1 MKRLK
6 RRDRTRG
13 QSMVEFALTLPIFL
27 LLLVSVFDLGHVVWA
42 NNAISTAARE
52 GARYAVVHGG
62 TDSVRCPQGPLP
74 SNFGG
79 VPDPAAT
86 CGFAPSTLS
95 PYVESREGIRNQVAR
110 WLSGSGAATISVC
123 YGNVTTCSNDVD
135 AVGATNV
142 RGTKV
147 TVTVTTT
154 IGLAAPA
161 LVGINGF
168 TLSATS
174 TMLVNH

>member
-1 MKRLK
+1 M
-6 RRDRTRG
+6 RG

-42 NNAISTAARE
+42 NNAVSTAARE
-52 GARYAVVHGG
+52 GARFAVVHGG

-74 SNFGG
+74 TSWGG
-79 VPDPAAT
+79 TTDSAAT
-86 CGFAPSTLS
+86 CGYAPSTLS
-95 PYVESREGIRNQVAR
+95 PYSESREGIRNQVAR

-123 YGNVTTCSNDVD
+123 YGNVTTCANDVD

-154 IGLAAPA
+154 IGLAAPSFI
-161 LVGINGF
+161 GINGF

>member
-1 MKRLK
+1 MK

-42 NNAISTAARE
+42 NNAVSTAARE
-52 GARYAVVHGG
+52 GARFAVVHGG

-74 SNFGG
+74 SNWGG
-79 VPDPAAT
+79 TTDPAAT

-95 PYVESREGIRNQVAR
+95 PYSESREGIRNQVAR

-123 YGNVTTCSNDVD
+123 YGNVTTCANDVD

-142 RGTKV
+142 RGTRV

-154 IGLAAPA
+154 INLAAPA
-161 LVGINGF
+161 LIGINGF

>member
-1 MKRLK
+1 MK
-6 RRDRTRG
+6 RRDDTRG
-13 QSMVEFALTLPIFL
+13 QSMVELALTLPVFL

-42 NNAISTAARE
+42 NNAIATAARE
-52 GARYAVVHGG
+52 AARFAVVHGG

-74 SNFGG
+74 TNWGG
-79 VPDPAAT
+79 THDTAQL

-95 PYVESREGIRNQVAR
+95 PYVESREGITDEAAR
-110 WLSGSGAATISVC
+110 WLSASGATTISVC

-142 RGTKV
+142 RGSKV

-161 LVGINGF
+161 LIGINGF